1 MRERIAKLVW
11 ALTMTLVI
19 GLSCWFAAAH
29 NPPIAI
35 AASSDPVAVP
45 RAKGPVPPAAEVARG
60 SQVFAAQGCATC
72 HAIAGEGNPRSPLDQ
87 VGARWDA
94 EEMKAWITGTGLAV
108 EMLPP
113 AIAKRKQR
121 YAAMPE
127 DELKA
132 LVAYLLTLRSA

>member
-11 ALTMTLVI
+11 ALTMTMVV
-19 GLSCWFAAAH
+19 GLSFWFAVVH
-29 NPPIAI
+29 NPPAAI
-35 AASSDPVAVP
+35 AASDMPVAAP
-45 RAKGPVPPAAEVARG
+45 PAKRPAPPAAEVARG
-60 SQVFAAQGCATC
+60 RQVFSVQGCATC

-94 EEMKAWITGTGLAV
+94 EEMEAWITGTGLAA

-121 YAAMPE
+121 YVTMPE